1 MKFELKTFQIEGV
14 SDLLNRMTVACTTY
28 YNANQPTSCGLSAVT
43 GSGKT
48 VMAASAIEAIFN
60 GSQEFGI
67 QRDPK
72 ACVLWV
78 TDSPALNK
86 QTIDKFIAATD
97 LDPSLIE
104 TIENTFTDNHFR
116 LEPGHVYFL
125 NRQKLAKTGMLVK
138 GGEHLTF
145 WQILQNT
152 YQSITHVYMV
162 LDEAHRGLGSA
173 AVTEKD
179 KATIY
184 SQLID
189 GFGTLGPMPVVV
201 GLSATIKRF
210 QDAMSGKR
218 ERVAFPM
225 TSIKPRD
232 VQESGLLK
240 DTILIRVPTA
250 KDPVSS
256 IYLND
261 ACTALNNSR
270 QAWAGWNAQ
279 NPDAPEVVPLLV
291 VQVPDNVSDRVI
303 SAICSEIVS
312 KLEFVNPSES
322 FANVFGEHTN
332 LHIGSFDIPYVAPE
346 TVQANTNII
355 VLFAK
360 EAISTGWDCPRAEV
374 IYSMRPHSDY
384 TYISQLI
391 GRMVRT
397 PLARRVD
404 IDTLNS
410 VSCFLP
416 FFDPQTVQKVVDRLT
431 KDVGEEDGSGSGN
444 SGRKVILRPV
454 TVQWDTD
461 LGVDEAF
468 EAIMSRKRSAEKR
481 KYIKGLLDY
490 TGLLLK
496 YEVDLDA
503 EDYAMTKL
511 LRELNDSILTFN
523 DEFESA
529 KTALSRIESTDV
541 TFKMFDEQSIATN
554 TRTDTADAY
563 AIKHARE
570 KADSSFELALTNKYF
585 AQEHSRGISNRD
597 ANIAVAAAASVPAIV
612 LAVTEKAKA
621 ILDDL
626 QRKYDLV
633 IAGLGEAARADF
645 SAKMYINGIQ
655 RIVKL
660 VKPIEDIYD
669 GDQASYPKHVMNNP
683 ETHLAPIS
691 LDDMEKAVVSHE
703 LRRGAIAWY
712 RNPSTGNDHALSIMY
727 QDTAKGGKRAMHP
740 DFIFFEKVGSEVKPY
755 LIDPHG
761 THLADAVD
769 KLKGFSEYAEEFGE
783 QFTRIWALAEVNGEK
798 HYLDLKDVVTRGV
811 IKDYTGSTVEPLYQ
825 GEYAHLYS

>member
-1 MKFELKTFQIEGV
+1 MKFELKPFQIEGV
-14 SDLLNRMTVACTTY
+14 SDLLNRMTVACNTY
-28 YNANQPTSCGLSAVT
+28 YSANQPTSCGLSAVT

-78 TDSPALNK
+78 TDSPALNN
-86 QTIDKFIAATD
+86 QTIDKFKAATD

-104 TIENTFTDNHFR
+104 TIENTFTDNHFK

-145 WQILQNT
+145 WQLLQNT
-152 YQSITHVYMV
+152 YQSPTHVYMV

-173 AVTEKD
+173 AVSDKD
-179 KATIY
+179 KGTIY

-210 QDAMSGKR
+210 QEAMNGKR
-218 ERVAFPM
+218 DRVAFPM

-240 DTILIRVPTA
+240 DTIIIRVPTA

-256 IYLND
+256 MYLND
-261 ACTALNNSR
+261 ACAALNNSR

-279 NPDAPEVVPLLV
+279 NPDLPKIIPLMV
-291 VQVPDNVSDRVI
+291 VQVPDNVSERI
-303 SAICSEIVS
+303 IGSICSEIAA
-312 KLEFVNPSES
+312 KLDFIEPNKS
-322 FANVFGEHTN
+322 FANVFGEHKN
-332 LHIGSFDIPYVAPE
+332 LHIGRFDIPYAAPE
-346 TVQANTNII
+346 SVQENTDII

-374 IYSMRPHSDY
+374 IYSMRPHSDD

-397 PLARRVD
+397 PLARHVA

-416 FFDPQTVQKVVDRLT
+416 HFDPQTVQKVVDRLT
-431 KDVGEEDGSGSGN
+431 KDGGEEDGSGTGD
-444 SGRKVILRPV
+444 SGRKVIVNPV
-454 TVQWDTD
+454 MVQWDD
-461 LGVDEAF
+461 ELGVGDAF
-468 EAIMSRKRSAEKR
+468 ETIMSRKRSAEKR
-481 KYIKGLLDY
+481 NYIKGLLDY

-503 EDYAMTKL
+503 EDYVMDKL
-511 LRELNDSILTFN
+511 LRELNDSIMTYN
-523 DEFESA
+523 DEFERA
-529 KTALSRIESTDV
+529 KTALSKIESTDV
-541 TFKMFDEQSIATN
+541 TFRMFDEHSVATN
-554 TRTDTADAY
+554 TRTDTADSY
-563 AIKHARE
+563 AVRHARE
-570 KADSSFELALTNKYF
+570 KADSSFELALTNKFF
-585 AQEHSRGISNRD
+585 AQEHSKGVSNRD
-597 ANIAVAAAASVPAIV
+597 ANIAIAAAASVPAIIT
-612 LAVTEKAKA
+612 AVTEKAKA
-621 ILDDL
+621 LLDEL
-626 QRKYDLV
+626 QQRYDLV
-633 IAGLGEAARADF
+633 IAGLGEVARADF
-645 SAKMYINGIQ
+645 SVKMYINGIQ

-660 VKPIEDIYD
+660 VKPIADIYD
-669 GDQASYPKHVMNNP
+669 GDQQSYPKHVMNNP
-683 ETHLAPIS
+683 ETHLAPIY
-691 LDDMEKAVVSHE
+691 LDDLEKAVVSCE
-703 LRRGAIAWY
+703 LRRGAVAWY

-740 DFIFFEKVGSEVKPY
+740 DFIFFEKVGSDVIPY

-761 THLADAVD
+761 THLADSVD
-769 KLKGFSEYAEEFGE
+769 KLKGFAEYAEEFGDR
-783 QFTRIWALAEVNGEK
+783 FTRIWALAEVNGEK
-798 HYLDLKDVVTRGV
+798 HYLDLKDTATRDE

-825 GEYAHLYS
+825 GAHAHLYS

>member
-1 MKFELKTFQIEGV
+1 MKYNLKPFQSEGV
-14 SDLLNRMTVACTTY
+14 TDLLKKMTTACNTY
-28 YNANQPTSCGLSAVT
+28 YKTNQPTSCGLSAVT

-48 VMAASAIEAIFN
+48 IMAASAIEAIFN

-78 TDSPALNK
+78 TDSPALNN
-86 QTIDKFIAATD
+86 QTIDKFKAATD

-104 TIENTFTDNHFR
+104 TIENTFADNHSQ
-116 LEPGHVYFL
+116 LAAGHVYFL
-125 NRQKLAKTGMLVK
+125 NRQKLAKTAMLVK

-145 WQILQNT
+145 WQLLQNT
-152 YQSITHVYMV
+152 YQSNTHVYMV

-173 AVTEKD
+173 ALTDKD

-189 GFGTLGPMPVVV
+189 GFGNVGPMPVVV

-210 QDAMSGKR
+210 QDAMNGKKD
-218 ERVAFPM
+218 RVSFPM
-225 TSIKPRD
+225 TSIKPHD

-250 KDPVSS
+250 KDPVSG

-261 ACTALNNSR
+261 ASTALNNSR
-270 QAWAGWNAQ
+270 QAWAGWCAQ
-279 NPDAPEVVPLLV
+279 NPDESEIVPLLV
-291 VQVPDNVSDRVI
+291 VQVQDNVSDRVLN
-303 SAICSEIVS
+303 SLCSEITS
-312 KLEFVNPSES
+312 KLDFIDPNKS
-322 FANVFGEHTN
+322 FANVFGEHAN
-332 LHIGSFDIPYVAPE
+332 LHIGNFDIPYVAPE
-346 TVQANTNII
+346 SVQGNTDIF

-374 IYSMRPHSDY
+374 IYSMRPHSDD

-416 FFDPQTVQKVVDRLT
+416 YFDPQTVQKVVDRLT
-431 KDVGEEDGSGSGN
+431 KDAGEDDGSSTGN
-444 SGRKVILRPV
+444 SGRKVIVNPV
-454 TVQWDTD
+454 TVEWDTD

-481 KYIKGLLDY
+481 NYIKGLLDY

-503 EDYAMTKL
+503 EDYVMDKL
-511 LRELNDSILTFN
+511 LRDLNDSILTFK
-523 DEFESA
+523 DEFERA
-529 KTALSRIESTDV
+529 KNALSKIESTDV
-541 TFKMFDEQSIATN
+541 VFKMFDETSVSTN

-563 AIKHARE
+563 AVRHARE

-585 AQEHSRGISNRD
+585 AQEHGKGISNRE
-597 ANIAVAAAASVPAIV
+597 ANISIAAAASVPAIV
-612 LAVTEKAKA
+612 SAVTEKAKEL
-621 ILDDL
+621 LDEL
-626 QRKYDLV
+626 QHKYDLV
-633 IAGLGEAARADF
+633 VAALGEAARADF

-655 RIVKL
+655 RLVKL

-669 GDQASYPKHVMNNP
+669 GDQDSYPKHVMNNP
-683 ETHLAPIS
+683 TTHLAPLE
-691 LDDMEKAVVSHE
+691 LDILETAVVARE

-712 RNPSTGNDHALSIMY
+712 RNPSNGSDHALSIMY
-727 QDTAKGGKRAMHP
+727 QDTAQGSKRAMHP
-740 DFIFFEKVGSEVKPY
+740 DFIFFEKVGSDVKPY

-761 THLADAVD
+761 THLADSVD
-769 KLKGFSEYAEEFGE
+769 KLKGFAEYAEEFGD
-783 QFTRIWALAEVNGEK
+783 QFTRVWALVDVNGEK
-798 HYLDLKDVVTRGV
+798 RYLDLKDVLTRGE
-811 IKDYTGSTVEPLYQ
+811 IKDYTGSSVEPLYL
-825 GEYAHLYS
+825 GDCSHKYD

>member
-1 MKFELKTFQIEGV
+1 MKYELKPFQIEGV
-14 SDLLNRMTVACTTY
+14 IDLLKRMTVACNTY
-28 YNANQPTSCGLSAVT
+28 YGANQPTSCGLSAVT

-78 TDSPALNK
+78 TDSPALNN
-86 QTIDKFIAATD
+86 QTIDKFKAATD
-97 LDPSLIE
+97 LNPSLIE
-104 TIENTFTDNHFR
+104 TIENTFAENHFK

-145 WQILQNT
+145 WQLLQNT
-152 YQSITHVYMV
+152 YQSPTHVYMV

-173 AVTEKD
+173 AVSDSD

-189 GFGTLGPMPVVV
+189 GFGTLAPMPVVV

-210 QDAMSGKR
+210 QDTMNGKR
-218 ERVAFPM
+218 DRVAFPM
-225 TSIKPRD
+225 TNIKPRD

-240 DTILIRVPTA
+240 DTILIRVPTS

-256 IYLND
+256 MYLND
-261 ACTALNNSR
+261 ACVALKKSR

-279 NPDAPEVVPLLV
+279 NPDAPEIIPLLV

-303 SAICSEIVS
+303 SGICSEIAT
-312 KLEFVNPSES
+312 KLDFINPNKS

-346 TVQANTNII
+346 TVQENTNIL

-416 FFDPQTVQKVVDRLT
+416 YFDPKTVQKVVDRLT
-431 KDVGEEDGSGSGN
+431 KDGGEEDGSGTGD
-444 SGRKVILRPV
+444 SGRKVIVNPV
-454 TVQWDTD
+454 TVQWDAD
-461 LGVDEAF
+461 LGVDESF
-468 EAIMSRKRSAEKR
+468 ESIMSRKRSAEKR
-481 KYIKGLLDY
+481 NYIKGLLDY

-503 EDYAMTKL
+503 EDYVMDKL
-511 LRELNDSILTFN
+511 LRELNDSIITYS
-523 DEFESA
+523 DEFAAA
-529 KTALSRIESTDV
+529 KAALSKIESTDV
-541 TFKMFDEQSIATN
+541 TFRLFDEHSVATN
-554 TRTDTADAY
+554 TRTDTADSY
-563 AIKHARE
+563 AIRHARE

-585 AQEHSRGISNRD
+585 AQEHSKGVSNRD
-597 ANIAVAAAASVPAIV
+597 ANIAIAAAASVPAITT
-612 LAVTEKAKA
+612 AVAEKAKA
-621 ILDDL
+621 LLDEF
-626 QRKYDLV
+626 QHKYDLL

-669 GDQASYPKHVMNNP
+669 GEQQSYPKHVMNNP
-683 ETHLAPIS
+683 ETHLAPIY
-691 LDDMEKAVVSHE
+691 LDDLENAVVYRE

-712 RNPSTGNDHALSIMY
+712 RNPSTGNDHALSVMY

-740 DFIFFEKVGSEVKPY
+740 DFIFFEKVGSDIMPY

-769 KLKGFSEYAEEFGE
+769 KLKGFAEYAGEFGE

-798 HYLDLKDVVTRGV
+798 HYLDLKDGATRDV
-811 IKDYTGSTVEPLYQ
+811 IKDYTGSTLEPLYQ
-825 GEYAHLYS
+825 GAHAHLYI